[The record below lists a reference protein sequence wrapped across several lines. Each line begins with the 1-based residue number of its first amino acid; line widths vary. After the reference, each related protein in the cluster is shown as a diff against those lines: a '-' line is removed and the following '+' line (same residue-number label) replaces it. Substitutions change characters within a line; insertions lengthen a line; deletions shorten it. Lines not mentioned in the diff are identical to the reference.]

1 VGTTNVGSHAPAW
14 PPFIVAL
21 RERRST
27 VIHDKRPRSGCGSNR
42 FPDPEITFLT
52 ACWDIIQPEVLVGF
66 QWFHAQLAV
75 PLPKLNGAHITLLPK
90 KVVSEE
96 PSDFRLISLIH
107 SFAKLISKVM
117 ALRLAPLMDDLVSSA
132 QSDFIKHH
140 CIQDNFLYVRNLAC
154 AYHRKKTLSL
164 LLKLDISKAFDSVS
178 WEYIFEMLQH

>member
-1 VGTTNVGSHAPAW
+1 V
-14 PPFIVAL
+14 
-21 RERRST
+21 
-27 VIHDKRPRSGCGSNR
+27 
-42 FPDPEITFLT
+42 
-52 ACWDIIQPEVLVGF
+52 
-66 QWFHAQLAV
+66 
-75 PLPKLNGAHITLLPK
+75 
-90 KVVSEE
+90 
-96 PSDFRLISLIH
+96 ISLIH